1 MKKVITLVTIAA
13 LSVSMLA
20 GCGNNSSNNA
30 NSENTSNNTS
40 SDSSTDSEES
50 GEKTLRIAA
59 GKTETLN
66 PLMINSGDIG
76 DVMYYMSGSLLQ
88 IVVNEDGS
96 GYEFIPY
103 HAKEMPTMS
112 EDGLTWTFELRDDLK
127 WSDGTPITA
136 ETYEYTFKAL
146 LDPQIKNYMAF
157 KVINNVP
164 IKNAGKYYN
173 GETTNWEDVGVKAL
187 EGNKLEITLEKPVSD
202 VDFKLVCITG
212 QGISPVHP
220 EMYEAS
226 FNADR
231 TENSYGTSVETTP
244 SSGAYVL
251 TNWVR
256 EQEKQFEKNENDPLA
271 NLFTPDKIYIR
282 VVQDK
287 TTAVQL
293 FSANEIDYVSLDT
306 ESYKKFEEDPRLVYS
321 ENASISNLLI
331 NMESEVNPILKDIN
345 FRNALFYGMNRDQ
358 IAEQVFRP
366 AKAAPYFISEFNF
379 VDDGLAYRDSDEAK
393 ALLPENN
400 GYDKDKAVELFNKAY
415 ESNGNQKVEL
425 SLTYD
430 DQSESTKK
438 MAELLEAEYENLF
451 GSDKLDIQLQ
461 AMPNKALIDNV
472 RSGKYDLA
480 FGGWG
485 GGVFDPWAWMIV
497 YTSHMDSWNPNKL
510 EQFKN
515 DEYDELYDRMT
526 SGDLIFDIPGKIQS
540 LARMEELL
548 YEAMPFVPIYEKQ
561 NPVLFADRVTLKTN
575 GNYYPLVGFGVLQ
588 SEIEPL
594 QK

>member
-1 MKKVITLVTIAA
+1 MKKIITLVALVA
-13 LSVSMLA
+13 LSVSALA
-20 GCGNNSSNNA
+20 GCGNDAPNNS
-30 NSENTSNNTS
+30 NSESKSNNTS
-40 SDSSTDSEES
+40 NDSSSESKKS
-50 GEKTLRIAA
+50 GDNVLRIAA

-96 GYEFIPY
+96 GYEFVPY

-146 LDPQIKNYMAF
+146 LDPQVKNYMAF

-164 IKNAGKYYN
+164 IKNSGKYYN
-173 GETTNWEDVGVKAL
+173 GEINNWKDVGVKTL
-187 EGNKLEITLEKPVSD
+187 EGNKLEITLEKAVSD
-202 VDFKLVCITG
+202 IDFKLVCITG

-220 EMYEAS
+220 EIYEKC

-231 TENSYGTSVETTP
+231 TENNYGTSLETTP

-271 NLFTPDKIYIR
+271 HLFTPDKVYTR
-282 VVQDK
+282 VVEDK

-306 ESYKKFEEDPRLVYS
+306 ESYKKFEEDPRLVFS
-321 ENASISNLLI
+321 ENARISNLLI
-331 NMESEVNPILKDIN
+331 NMESEVNPILKDVN
-345 FRNALFYGMNRDQ
+345 FRNALFYGMNRKQ
-358 IAEQVFRP
+358 IADEVFNP
-366 AKAAPYFISEFNF
+366 AKPAPYFISEFNF
-379 VDDGLAYRDSDEAK
+379 VDDGLAYRSTDNAK
-393 ALLPENN
+393 NLLPESY
-400 GYDKDKAVELFNKAY
+400 GYNKEKSLELFNKAY
-415 ESNGNQKVEL
+415 ETNGNKKVEL

-438 MAELLEAEYENLF
+438 MAELLESEYENLF
-451 GSDKLDIQLQ
+451 GSDRLDIKLQ

-515 DEYDELYDRMT
+515 DEYNQLYDRMT
-526 SGDLIFDIPGKIQS
+526 TGDLIFDIPGKIES

-548 YEAMPFVPIYEKQ
+548 YESMPFVPIYETQ
-561 NPVLFADRVTLKTN
+561 SPVLFDDRITLKTN

-588 SEIEPL
+588 SDIKPL
-594 QK
+594 EK